1 MAEQIERIRYVEPTD
16 IGGEGCDYPSPL
28 EDYCI
33 SVSLSVTMGDRMSCG
48 QGELDG
54 RTTKLFYTTEGKTIS
69 FLNAK
74 DGYLTT
80 KFTDVKAGE
89 NSDGSEECLGIESIN
104 ISYEMSSF
112 FLFSPQV
119 EIRFVDVRG
128 IAVMSEEEAKMGG
141 KGMGSFYR
149 ALFRYPYPLFKL
161 TVKGFY
167 GMPVTYNLTINGGA
181 SVELDSSTGN
191 FIISVKFRGYMEG
204 VYNDIPMSYVVIAPY
219 MSYIGK
225 EYWEAQKKNGR
236 FKYRNGGEM
245 LTYPEFLKKVS
256 EAAKYEE
263 SLSGGTS
270 QKAVLKESQQREGLA
285 ALIDTF
291 PLRGWKEDTKSGI
304 IYTTAYG
311 TDSVKYSEEDTATQ
325 LGEYWE
331 KIKKYDEAYG
341 DNLLPYFDFM
351 KDYAIYNTPRI
362 SLLNYNG
369 QFAPDSNEGAILLDS
384 LSDTVKGEVSLIPRM
399 ASWAVLHIVNRGEN
413 NGMWLKE
420 ILQRRKKEVD
430 AEYNK
435 KKNEQE
441 AARHQRLCDILGFP
455 PTVRNMFNMAFAHFE
470 TFMHVFYQ
478 TLSNIKSKIDSND
491 DSRKFSTLGID
502 KSKTDTYVGES
513 LPPFPIVTENVTRD
527 GDEMTEVVWK
537 GNWDIDE
544 VLFVNSLIE
553 SAKLYQVEWAQATV
567 KNDDSG
573 STESM
578 ITFRDSKDT
587 RLSAYL
593 TLKNIYDRWLSN
605 IPESR
610 WVLDVDATVDTY
622 NEDSFHQSDFD
633 NFCYIDTFYND
644 IGDRLLVNAS
654 MVGDLA
660 SLCLPLGT
668 ISTQGYAGG
677 NQSFFLFLTEVSRIC
692 NGNLMAVPLIYGIRN
707 ISDVEKMF
715 KAYPYI
721 HEVKKRADTS
731 SFVFLYTYRPSE
743 LLDTGGDFRND
754 GVYVDGYRKDLLP
767 VSLSDSGGLYIPA
780 FGITYGKQNQGIFKS
795 IELKS
800 SESTITDA
808 AIGKTMNVASKAS
821 ESPRETELF
830 GQDVY
835 SIYASKQFRCR
846 VTMMGDAQIV
856 PLMYFQLNNTPFWS
870 GTYMILNVSHSVS
883 QGNMETTFEG
893 VRINRNTIPMAE
905 GYSVTFKNQ
914 AWKLSK

>member
-80 KFTDVKAGE
+80 KFTDVRAGE
-89 NSDGSEECLGIESIN
+89 NSDGAEECLGIESIN
-104 ISYEMSSF
+104 ISYEMSSC

-128 IAVMSEEEAKMGG
+128 VAVMSEEEAKMGG
-141 KGMGSFYR
+141 KGSGSFYR
-149 ALFRYPYPLFKL
+149 SLFRYPYPLFKL

-167 GMPVTYNLTINGGA
+167 GMPVTYNLTINGSA
-181 SVELDSSTGN
+181 SIELDSSTGN

-204 VYNDIPMSYVVIAPY
+204 VYNDIPMSYVVLAPY
-219 MSYIGK
+219 MSYVGR

-236 FKYRNGGEM
+236 FCYRNGGEM
-245 LTYPEFLKKVS
+245 LTYPEFLQKVS

-263 SLSGGTS
+263 SLSGGTT
-270 QKAVLKESQQREGLA
+270 QKEFTKNSQQREGLA

-291 PLRGWKEDTKSGI
+291 PLRGWKEDTKSGV
-304 IYTTAYG
+304 IYTTYYG
-311 TDSVKYSEEDTATQ
+311 SDTVKYSEEDTASQ

-331 KIKKYDEAYG
+331 KIKKYDDAYD

-351 KDYAIYNTPRI
+351 KDYATYNTERVFLHRY
-362 SLLNYNG
+362 SE
-369 QFAPDSNEGAILLDS
+369 QFAPDSNEGAILIDS
-384 LSDTVKGEVSLIPRM
+384 LSDVVKSEISHIPRI
-399 ASWAVLHIVNRGEN
+399 ASWAVLHIVRRGEN

-435 KKNEQE
+435 MKNEEEE
-441 AARHQRLCDILGFP
+441 AKHQRLCDILTFP

-470 TFMHVFYQ
+470 TFIHVFYQ
-478 TLSNIKSKIDSND
+478 TLSEIKSKIDSHD
-491 DSRKFSTLGID
+491 DSRKFATLGVDIT
-502 KSKTDTYVGES
+502 KTDAYKVDS
-513 LPPFPIVTENVTRD
+513 LPPFPIVTGKVNRD
-527 GDEMTEVVWK
+527 GDEMTEAMWF
-537 GNWDIDE
+537 GDWNIDE
-544 VLFVNSLIE
+544 VKFVNSLME
-553 SAKLYQVEWAQATV
+553 AAKLYQADWVRATI
-567 KNDDSG
+567 KGESSG
-573 STESM
+573 DTATT
-578 ITFRDSKDT
+578 ITFKGGKDVK
-587 RLSAYL
+587 LSAYL

-605 IPESR
+605 TPESR
-610 WVLDVDATVDTY
+610 WVLDINAKVDTY
-622 NEDSFHQSDFD
+622 NEDSYHQSDFD

-654 MVGDLA
+654 MVGDMA

-668 ISTQGYAGG
+668 ISNQGYAGS
-677 NQSFFLFLTEVSRIC
+677 NQTFFMFLTEISRIC
-692 NGNLMAVPLIYGIRN
+692 NGNLMAVPLIYGARS
-707 ISDVEKMF
+707 ISDIEKMF
-715 KAYPYI
+715 RAYPYI
-721 HEVKKRADTS
+721 QETQKRGDTS

-743 LLDTGGDFRND
+743 LLDTGGDFKND
-754 GVYVDGYRKDLLP
+754 GVYIDGYRKDLLP
-767 VSLSDSGGLYIPA
+767 VSLADSGGLYIPA

-808 AIGKTMNVASKAS
+808 VIGKTFNVASKAS

-835 SIYASKQFRCR
+835 SIYASKQYRCR
-846 VTMMGDAQIV
+846 VTMMGNAQIV

-870 GTYMILNVSHSVS
+870 GTYMIINVNHSIS

-914 AWKLSK
+914 AWKLSN